1 MEDINELE
9 NDENLENTNSDGVEK
24 LSKKEEKLNELNDE
38 FDKIQED
45 NDVDVNK
52 YLAKLEDLQN
62 LGEIQIYDYDSD
74 SDDAKKIATDVIQ
87 SLGEF
92 YLGDTPDLLNH
103 KYIQNKLKE
112 DAMIYAETLFLTKM
126 TQKNFLTQ
134 LRQVDNGDQ
143 NARMHEV
150 INQTIREIRENSK
163 FKSTQKTELEKF
175 YKEIRNDIGAG
186 SLSEK
191 NNIVTETK
199 ETDNEDGGGKI
210 IDTMQLNDMID
221 KLKNRKS

>member
-1 MEDINELE
+1 M
-9 NDENLENTNSDGVEK
+9 ENTNSDGVEK